1 MKKKNS
7 YQIIRERLETARE
20 ILAANETAA
29 ATGDPCAMSAGELA
43 ALRSDIEYL
52 ADRIGGDPR

>member
-29 ATGDPCAMSAGELA
+29 ATGDPCAMDAREIKEIKDEIS
-43 ALRSDIEYL
+43 YL
-52 ADRIGGDPR
+52 AERIGE

>member
-7 YQIIRERLETARE
+7 YQIIRERLETDRE
-20 ILAANETAA
+20 ILAANEAAA

-43 ALRSDIEYL
+43 ELRKEVSYL
-52 ADRIGGDPR
+52 TDRIGGAI